1 MMAAF
6 FTGKYQLI
14 LRNACSAERKTS
26 GTADEKNGSECQ
38 DGLCDSLTCHF
49 AEVSPKEGVKV
60 VSKMSMHTKL
70 HFPTQAFKKQFHQ
83 QVRSSLLP
91 AVLRA

>member
-6 FTGKYQLI
+6 FMGKYLLI
-14 LRNACSAERKTS
+14 LRNACSAERKMS
-26 GTADEKNGSECQ
+26 GTADYKNGKNDKRWQ

-60 VSKMSMHTKL
+60 VSKMGMHAKL
-70 HFPTQAFKKQFHQ
+70 HFPPQAFKQQFQEDPHYFLQ
-83 QVRSSLLP
+83 F
-91 AVLRA
+91 